1 MTKLL
6 QIWNT
11 TSNCYLILFLNK
23 LSENHHSIN
32 LMMPMRGM
40 QFHTGCEESAE
51 QELRDLVPS
60 LLPYISQALGS

>member
-1 MTKLL
+1 
-6 QIWNT
+6 
-11 TSNCYLILFLNK
+11 
-23 LSENHHSIN
+23 
-32 LMMPMRGM
+32 MMPMRGI